1 MGRTREDNSR
11 DVIHALSEFLVSH
24 DESVEAILHC
34 EKKHICR
41 TNHIYAFAIHN
52 LVHKRV
58 ARKCYVYQYTLDVL
72 GASLQ
77 VFCILLCVPGVWSVL
92 TVSSGLPD
100 QWKAPEWDQRAKEK
114 KIFLSAGSWFGH
126 GHLQFSSTSTLLE
139 VWSISDLHPF
149 PGITSCGWRGA
160 REEEEFSSLTSLR
173 AIV

>member
-34 EKKHICR
+34 KKKHICR

-77 VFCILLCVPGVWSVL
+77 VTLQSSASCF
-92 TVSSGLPD
+92 VS
-100 QWKAPEWDQRAKEK
+100 QE
-114 KIFLSAGSWFGH
+114 
-126 GHLQFSSTSTLLE
+126 
-139 VWSISDLHPF
+139 SDLY
-149 PGITSCGWRGA
+149 
-160 REEEEFSSLTSLR
+160 
-173 AIV
+173 